1 MKLAIDIGSNTIK
14 CLLARPDGNGGLEKI
29 FERTLE
35 SRISAGRGRLVE
47 GAADIVSRAVSEL
60 VAGAR
65 NFAADFETSA
75 VATSALRDAPNRE
88 AVAQAVLR
96 ATGVRVKILSGEEE
110 ARLSYLGACSDPA
123 VAAHK
128 TKAYFDLG
136 GGSMEIV
143 FGEGLEVKSYASL
156 PVGAVSL
163 QKMFCPF
170 ELVSERQMEE
180 IRQYVL
186 RALGAVKMESFGVL
200 VGAGGAVAAARLLNE
215 KINSVRSNIV
225 PRGCLCEFA
234 SILSRMTAA
243 ERAEKFLIAKSRA
256 DILISALLCV
266 DALLERSGREYL
278 LHTFN
283 NLRYGIIL
291 YGNQE

>member
-47 GAADIVSRAVSEL
+47 GAADIVSRAVNEL
-60 VAGAR
+60 SAGAR
-65 NFAADFETSA
+65 GFASDFEISA

-88 AVAQAVLR
+88 SVVEAVLR
-96 ATGVRVKILSGEEE
+96 TTGVRVKILSGEEE

-123 VAAHK
+123 VSAHK

-163 QKMFCPF
+163 QKMFCRG
-170 ELVSERQMEE
+170 ELVSENQMEE
-180 IRQYVL
+180 IRQYAL
-186 RALGAVKMESFGVL
+186 RAFGALKMESAGVL

-225 PRGCLCEFA
+225 PRRCLREFA
-234 SILSRMTAA
+234 AVLSRMTVA
-243 ERAEKFLIAKSRA
+243 ERAEKFSIAKSRA
-256 DILISALLCV
+256 DILIPALLCI
-266 DALLERSGREYL
+266 DALLERFGRDSL